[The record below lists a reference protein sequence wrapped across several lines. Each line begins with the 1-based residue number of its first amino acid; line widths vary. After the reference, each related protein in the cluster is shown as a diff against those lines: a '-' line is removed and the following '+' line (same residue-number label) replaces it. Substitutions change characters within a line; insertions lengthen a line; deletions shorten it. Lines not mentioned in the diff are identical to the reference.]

1 MSRQSG
7 KIGRNDPCPCGSG
20 EKYKKCCMLKKK
32 TASPGSVHYRR
43 LSKAYDRL
51 FDRLTDHAERI
62 FSEDAIKCAL
72 DEFWGWPESDE
83 EGPDPEAFERQM
95 PLFLPWFVFNW
106 EYDEFDEDYALDGP
120 PERTVAELY
129 VEEKGDRADPL
140 ERALIESTNRIPYS
154 FWEALEVEPGH
165 RIRLKDVLTGEEI
178 TVEERS
184 GSEYLKPADIVF
196 GRAVLVDGVGMFMGL
211 SAFIIPPSHKPEL
224 IDLRKKIKGRRE
236 TVTADDIFD
245 LEPEIRHYFLAL
257 DRRMHRRPQLANT
270 DGDPLEFHKVVFEID
285 SPEEAVDNL
294 ASLCVTDSADEI
306 RKGAETGPDGRIR
319 RAEIDWNR
327 WGHKA
332 SAGMPNTLL
341 GRIVIEERRLTVDVN
356 SKKRAEKI
364 RKEIEKRLGK
374 KARFKLDRIEDLD
387 AAMARQEAKDG
398 ETSSEHE
405 ELMQHPEVREQM
417 AKMINKHWEQW
428 VDMPLPALG
437 KKTPRKAVKTAD
449 GREAVE
455 GVLAGAMRSGADEFM
470 KELNREGVRRVRK
483 LLGLA
488 DSEGGGGPE
497 E

>member
-1 MSRQSG
+1 MCRKSK

-20 EKYKKCCMLKKK
+20 KKYKKCCMLKKK
-32 TASPGSVHYRR
+32 AASPESVHYRR

-62 FSEDAIKCAL
+62 FGEDAIKCAL

-95 PLFLPWFVFNW
+95 PLFLAWFVFNW

-129 VEEKGDRADPL
+129 VEEKGDRVDPL

-165 RIRLKDVLTGEEI
+165 RIRLKDVFTGEEI

-211 SAFIIPPSHKPEL
+211 SAFIISPSHKPEL
-224 IDLRKKIKGRRE
+224 INVRKNIKRRRKK
-236 TVTADDIFD
+236 VTADDLVD
-245 LEPEIRHYFLAL
+245 LEAEIREYFLDL
-257 DRRMHRRPQLANT
+257 DRHLHSPPKLVNT

-294 ASLCVTDSADEI
+294 ASLCVTDSADGI
-306 RKGAETGPDGRIR
+306 RKDAETGPDGRIR
-319 RAEIDWNR
+319 GAEIAWNR
-327 WGHKA
+327 WGHKG
-332 SAGMPNTLL
+332 SPELPNTLL
-341 GRIVIEERRLTVDVN
+341 GRIVIDETRLTAEVNSANRAKKVREEIERRM
-356 SKKRAEKI
+356 
-364 RKEIEKRLGK
+364 GK
-374 KARFKLDRIEDLD
+374 GARFKMDRIEDLD
-387 AAMARQEAKDG
+387 AAMARQTAEGGSALA
-398 ETSSEHE
+398 EHE
-405 ELMQHPEVREQM
+405 ELMEYPEVREKM
-417 AKMINKHWEQW
+417 AEMMNKHWEQW
-428 VDMPLPALG
+428 VDMPVPALG
-437 KKTPRKAVKTAD
+437 NKTPRKAVKTVD

-455 GVLAGAMRSGADEFM
+455 GLLAGALRRGTGDDFM
-470 KELNREGVRRVRK
+470 EKLTREGVRRARK

-488 DSEGGGGPE
+488 DSESRNE
-497 E
+497 